1 MRTDDLDYDLPQ
13 GLIATQAAEPRDSAR
28 LLVYDRAA
36 DRVTHARV
44 RDLPELGVLRADDVL
59 VTNNSR
65 VLPAR
70 FSATRQQT
78 GGRVTGL
85 YLEPIAPPVA
95 PADAPPGTHDFACLL
110 ESGGKPQP
118 GEAIALTDDF
128 SFELIE
134 RGFRGGRGEWL
145 CRAPADPGIESVL
158 AQVGSTP
165 LPPYIRHARK
175 QLGLPED
182 QPGDAERYNTVY
194 ADQRQAGSVAAP
206 TAGLHFTPALLD
218 TLQKKGVR
226 PLSVTLHVGMG
237 TFAPV
242 RSDTLE
248 DHPMHTERF
257 YISPAVWDDTQAT
270 RSAGGRVIAV
280 GTTTVRALESATGP
294 GSHDTA
300 LLIQPG
306 PGGEPYDFKHT
317 DALLTNFHLP
327 RSTLLALVA
336 ALPGVGINK
345 LLELYQEA
353 IDHEYR
359 FYSFGDAMLIV

>member
-1 MRTDDLDYDLPQ
+1 MRTDALDYTLPS
-13 GLIATQAAEPRDSAR
+13 GLIATRAAEPRDSAR
-28 LLVYDRAA
+28 LLAYQRAT
-36 DRVTHARV
+36 DTVTHARV
-44 RDLPELGVLRADDVL
+44 RDLPGLGVLLPGDLL

-85 YLEPIAPPVA
+85 YLEPIATPLA
-95 PADAPPGTHDFACLL
+95 PDDAAPEHHYFACLL
-110 ESGGKPQP
+110 EYGGKPRP
-118 GEAIALTDDF
+118 GEAIALTENF
-128 SFELIE
+128 CFELVQ
-134 RGFRGGRGEWL
+134 RDFRGGRGEWL
-145 CRAPADPGIESVL
+145 CRAPADPGIETVL
-158 AQVGSTP
+158 AQVGSMP

-194 ADQRQAGSVAAP
+194 ADQQQAGSVAAP
-206 TAGLHFTPALLD
+206 TAGLHFTPGLLD
-218 TLQKKGVR
+218 ALEEKGVR
-226 PLSVTLHVGMG
+226 HLSITLHVGMG
-237 TFAPV
+237 TFASV
-242 RSDTLE
+242 HSDTLE

-257 YISPAVWDDTQAT
+257 SISPEVWDDIQAA
-270 RSAGGRVIAV
+270 RSSGGKVVAI

-306 PGGEPYDFKHT
+306 DDGSPYNFKHT